1 MRSAF
6 LFSAMGLALALAAG
20 PRLLA
25 DAVLVFPDAETSFNP
40 RVPCIAPVDK
50 PGGGKCMDVAADFR
64 YQLAPFVV
72 LGTGDLRAQVRDNGR
87 RAAKDIFTLTDGK
100 DALALRVAAASSGG
114 LPTLVWLKDG
124 KEAASATFAKPLP
137 ASWIGIECKWDG
149 ATAGATLA
157 DGESVQVKLP
167 VPFAPQTLAVKTSLV
182 TGIDLEDDGKFVLD
196 WTQGYAAQ
204 VEPSSKCT
212 ATTARLFGFDTFVIS
227 RDSAK
232 RDCPMVQVT
241 NGASQPRK
249 FELSCTL
256 VGEMNAT
263 PQPWTQD
270 VEVPARSSVMTPLVL
285 PQALSSD
292 VYHLAVHSSV
302 FDDKKN
308 FLFVQDRDEPAGPA
322 KFGLHDSA
330 RNHFGA
336 WPDALPVTLSTNYL
350 GWGTVMGPPWIKDPG
365 MNADT
370 PPEQWNWNDR
380 IDWAIGQGLTAY
392 VSLQS
397 EPDYDWARAHD
408 YPPPHMRRLPFGTLG
423 GFPKLDAYRKFVHAV
438 AERYKG
444 KVHYYE
450 VENEP
455 MANAGITP
463 ADYVKIAQAV
473 SEEIHAVDP
482 TAKVFGIC
490 GTGDFVPWMT
500 QVFALGGAKYLD
512 GVSVHTYVTPNM
524 PEKADLPGKLA
535 AVDKLIAGARKP
547 MPVINS
553 ETGTYIAL
561 REEAG
566 HAISPERLQE
576 LIKAGMPNL
585 SVKSG
590 WPFHAIDE
598 RTAGT
603 SVVRNAVYN
612 FLAKAEYFTFFGYNP
627 TWPPAGWASG
637 KSLFNGEHNVDDAC
651 WAMISSAKDGERTPS
666 LFTLAVGELTEQMKG
681 ADATQGK
688 PVNDDGLLGAIFP
701 KANGGE
707 VAVLWSP
714 MGEHS
719 AMLEAPDSEVDV
731 VSMLG
736 GETHQAAPGHFRIVV
751 GEEPVYVHVQH
762 AGLHLMPS
770 PVIALAQDL
779 SSDRTGF
786 HFVVVNTSTQPWQGS
801 IALNGPMG
809 WNVTLDPP
817 AFSLAPGQR
826 IAVKG
831 TCATP
836 DGTKKGSYTVDA
848 KMTLPDGTPFEFPI
862 GMDIRP
868 SVTIPSVDAA
878 FAWNQPSSWASISPA
893 MKIDQPEQVAVGRSP
908 LMASIQEEKYWAGP
922 QELSAEV
929 RLASSPDNLL
939 VHVEVRD
946 ANMKLSSAWPGVQG
960 SCVELFVDGRAPG
973 AGLGQPGYTAD
984 VHQLLIEPSDGA
996 QRDLRIWSSRDK
1008 SGILPG
1014 ATATGARGA
1023 DGKYWM
1029 AIAIPWRALGQ
1040 PRTGDQPLGF
1050 DLGIDGPV
1058 KDGGKR
1064 KSQMMLF
1071 GTATDNVDTS
1081 NFGLV
1086 RVVLD
1091 RAKLGANK

>member
-1 MRSAF
+1 MRSPL
-6 LFSAMGLALALAAG
+6 LFLALALAAA
-20 PRLLA
+20 PRLFA
-25 DAVLVFPDAETSFNP
+25 DALLVYPDADTSFNP

-50 PGGGKCMDVAADFR
+50 AGGGKCMDAAAEFR
-64 YQLAPFVV
+64 YQLAPFVAA
-72 LGTGDLRAQVRDNGR
+72 GTGDLRAQVRDNGR
-87 RAAKDIFTLTDGK
+87 RAAKNILTLADGK
-100 DALALRVAAASSGG
+100 SELGLRIAAASAGG
-114 LPTLVWLKDG
+114 LPVLVWIKDG
-124 KEAASATFAKPLP
+124 KMTASASFTKPVP
-137 ASWIGIECKWDG
+137 ADWTGVELKWDG
-149 ATAGATLA
+149 VTASATLA

-167 VPFAPQTLAVKTSLV
+167 APFAPQSLALQTALV
-182 TGIDLEDDGKFVLD
+182 SGIDLESDGKFTLD

-204 VEPSSKCT
+204 VESSAKCT
-212 ATTARLFGFDTFVIS
+212 ATATRLFGFDTFVIS
-227 RDSAK
+227 RDPAK
-232 RDCPMVQVT
+232 RDCPMVQVS
-241 NGASQPRK
+241 NAAAPRK
-249 FELSCTL
+249 VELDCTL
-256 VGEMNAT
+256 TGEMDTT
-263 PQPWTQD
+263 PRQWTQVVD
-270 VEVPARSSVMTPLVL
+270 VPAKSSVMASLEL
-285 PQALSSD
+285 PKTLGSD
-292 VYHLAVHSSV
+292 VYHLAVHSPA
-302 FDDKKN
+302 FEGKAN
-308 FLFVQDRDEPAGPA
+308 FLFVQDRGEPAGPA

-336 WPDALPVTLSTNYL
+336 WPDALPVALSTNYI

-380 IDWAIGQGLTAY
+380 VDWAIEQGLTTY

-397 EPDYDWARAHD
+397 EPDYDWARARD
-408 YPPPHMRRLPFGTLG
+408 YPPPHMRKLPFGTLG
-423 GFPKLDAYRKFVHAV
+423 GFPKLDAYRKFVRAV

-444 KVHYYE
+444 KVHFYE

-463 ADYVKIAQAV
+463 ADYVQIAQAV
-473 SEEIHAVDP
+473 SEEVHAVDP
-482 TAKVFGIC
+482 NAKVFGIC

-500 QVFALGGAKYLD
+500 QVFALGGAKFLD

-535 AVDKLIAGARKP
+535 AVDKLIAGSGKA

-566 HAISPERLQE
+566 HAIAPERLQE
-576 LIKAGMPNL
+576 LIKAGAPNL

-627 TWPPAGWASG
+627 TWPPANWASG
-637 KSLFNGEHNVDDAC
+637 QSLFHGEHNVDDAC
-651 WAMISSAKDGERTPS
+651 WAMISAAKNGERTPS
-666 LFTLAVGELTEQMKG
+666 LFTLAVAELTEQLKG

-688 PVNDDGLLGAIFP
+688 PVNSDGLLGAIFP

-714 MGEHS
+714 MGERS
-719 AMLEAPDSEVDV
+719 AMLEAPDTEADIVT
-731 VSMLG
+731 MLG
-736 GETHQAAPGHFRIVV
+736 GEMHQAGQGHFRIAV

-762 AGLHLMPS
+762 AGLRLTPS

-779 SSDRTGF
+779 SSDRNAF
-786 HFVVVNTSTQPWQGS
+786 HFVVVNTSAQPWQGS
-801 IALNGPMG
+801 IALNGPAD
-809 WNVTLDPP
+809 WKVTLDPP

-826 IAVKG
+826 IAIKG
-831 TCATP
+831 ACATP
-836 DGTKKGSYTVDA
+836 DGTKKGAYAVDA

-862 GMDIRP
+862 GLDIRP
-868 SVTIPSVDAA
+868 SVTIANVEAG
-878 FAWNQPSSWASISPA
+878 FAWNQPSAWTEISPA

-946 ANMKLSSAWPGVQG
+946 ANMKLPSPWPGVQG

-973 AGLGQPGYTAD
+973 AGLGQPGYNGD

-996 QRDLRIWSSRDK
+996 QRDLRIHDAREN
-1008 SGILPG
+1008 SGTLPG
-1014 ATATGARGA
+1014 ATATGARDA
-1023 DGKYWM
+1023 DGNYWM
-1029 AIAIPWRALGQ
+1029 TVAIPWRALGQ
-1040 PRTGDQPLGF
+1040 PRTSDQPLGF
-1050 DLGIDGPV
+1050 DLGIDGPA
-1058 KDGGKR
+1058 KDGAKR

-1071 GTATDNVDTS
+1071 GTATDNVDAS

-1086 RVVLD
+1086 RVALD
-1091 RAKLGANK
+1091 KSKLGASK